1 MSVILP
7 LKVEPGE
14 PILRGNAHY
23 WSIMRLLTADD
34 RSAQFTSADIVG
46 LCNRGDRRRI
56 NLYLAAL
63 TEAGIVEATPAPKP
77 QSTRYR
83 LLKRPGV
90 APSVRVDGSRV
101 LTGHEAMWAAIRA
114 LRVMTARE
122 LSVSATT
129 DAVKVPL
136 ETAKRFLRCLS
147 DAGYLKIE
155 TAGTNKTSAVYRLK
169 PSMDTG
175 PLPPAI
181 LRTKLVYD
189 QNRNEIMGQ
198 VLAEEDRP

>member
-7 LKVEPGE
+7 LKVQPGE

-23 WSIMRLLTADD
+23 WHAMRMLTDAD
-34 RSAQFTSADIVG
+34 RAAEFTAADVVG
-46 LCNRGDRRRI
+46 LCNRGDHRRV

-63 TEAGIVEATPAPKP
+63 TAAGIVEATPAPKP
-77 QSTRYR
+77 QPTRYR

-90 APSVRVDGSRV
+90 APSVRADGSQV
-101 LTGHEAMWAAIRA
+101 TTGHEAMWTAIRA
-114 LRVMTARE
+114 LRVMSARE
-122 LSVSATT
+122 LSVSAAT
-129 DAVKVPL
+129 DAVKVPI

-155 TAGTNKTSAVYRLK
+155 KPGNNKTSAIYRLK

-189 QNRNEIMGQ
+189 QNRNQVMGQ
-198 VLAEEDRP
+198 VLAEEGRP